1 MCDVREALRCGLTSY
16 HAITRVQAGEITAVT
31 EDGCFVLHHDLSIE
45 FHPFQPRMLQRY
57 RPVPGDFWL
66 IYDDQ
71 YQTILPRWA
80 FDAENYVAVPVEA

>member
-1 MCDVREALRCGLTSY
+1 MCDASEARQCGLTFY

-31 EDGCFVLHHDLSIE
+31 DAGCFVLHSDHSIV
-45 FHPFQPRMLQRY
+45 FHPFQPRMLARY
-57 RPVPGDFWL
+57 RPVAGDFWL

-80 FDAENYVAVPVEA
+80 FDAENYVPAPRGA